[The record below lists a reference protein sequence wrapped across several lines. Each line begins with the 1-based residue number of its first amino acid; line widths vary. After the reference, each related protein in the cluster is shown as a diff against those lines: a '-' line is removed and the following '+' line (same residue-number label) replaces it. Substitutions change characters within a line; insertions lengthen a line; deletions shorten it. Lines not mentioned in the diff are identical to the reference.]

1 MHEENLHENVTESDL
16 GELFGLRT
24 TKEVLYNKE

>member
-1 MHEENLHENVTESDL
+1 MYMGILHEIVTESDL

-24 TKEVLYNKE
+24 TKEALYNKE

>member
-1 MHEENLHENVTESDL
+1 MGILHEIVTESDL

-24 TKEVLYNKE
+24 INSNLKNN